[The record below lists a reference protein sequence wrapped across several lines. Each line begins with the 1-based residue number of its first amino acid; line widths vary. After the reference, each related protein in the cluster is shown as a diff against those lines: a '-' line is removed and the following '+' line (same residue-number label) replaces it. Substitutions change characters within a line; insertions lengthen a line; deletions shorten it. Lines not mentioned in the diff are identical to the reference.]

1 MKRRLTPEE
10 LELWQYVTRNDAPLH
25 PHAVPEREAYPELP
39 SAPIPAQASFPAV
52 RAYRKGMHTEAA
64 APAKTQPVSTMDRA
78 TAERLRKGEYA
89 IDARLDLHGLTQ
101 DTAHARLA
109 SFILGQHQK
118 KARCLLVI
126 TGKGAAKYPPGDV
139 RGILQSMVPR
149 WLAEAPFAPLVLGI
163 IPAAAKHGGSGA
175 YYVMLRRQ
183 RGS

>member
-25 PHAVPEREAYPELP
+25 PNAVPEREAYPELP
-39 SAPIPAQASFPAV
+39 SPPTLSAAAFPAV
-52 RAYRKGMHTEAA
+52 RAYRKGMHTASEH
-64 APAKTQPVSTMDRA
+64 PVKTMQASALDRA
-78 TAERLRKGEYA
+78 TSDRLRRGEYV

-101 DTAHARLA
+101 DKAHASLA
-109 SFILGQHQK
+109 SFILNQHQR

-163 IPAAAKHGGSGA
+163 VPAAARHGGSGA

-183 RGS
+183 R